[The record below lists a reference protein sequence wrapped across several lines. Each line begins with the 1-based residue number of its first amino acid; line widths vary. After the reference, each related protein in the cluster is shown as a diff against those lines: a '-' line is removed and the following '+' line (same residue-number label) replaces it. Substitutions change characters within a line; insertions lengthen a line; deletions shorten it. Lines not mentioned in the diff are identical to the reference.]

1 MKQIQQQEYYTRKGW
16 EHQQLMLPI
25 ETEIRIP
32 ENDPVR
38 TASAELEELNYRE
51 LYRAYSPKGRK
62 YVADPRI
69 IFKVM
74 VYGYMNGIYSSR
86 KLEKACLKNIDFMW
100 LLEGERVPDHN
111 TFARF
116 RTGRLGEA
124 VEDLFY
130 QHVRRLE
137 TMSETDHEAVF
148 VDGTKI
154 ESFANRYT
162 FVWRKTVDKH
172 LANVKEKVQK
182 LMVTRGIEK
191 PPTIEG
197 LEKQLEEDAKGID
210 FVYGKGKRKSP
221 EQRAWDD
228 LNELL
233 NRWKDYERK
242 LVTMGRG
249 RNSYAKTDPDATF
262 MRMKDDHMQNGQLKP
277 GYNVQIAVNSEYI
290 TGVAAYS
297 NRSDNGTLIPFLK
310 EVERGHRQKY
320 KRIVADAGYESQDN
334 YLHLDAHG
342 QQSFI
347 KPVNYDYRN
356 SKKFKEKIGRQEN
369 MQYDDVE
376 DCYICAQGRK
386 LALRREVSQNTVE
399 GYVKTVAYYYCDSC
413 SGCPLKEKCFQSKR
427 FENKQLKVKRDL
439 IELRERSLKNITE
452 REGIKLRINRS
463 IQVEGAFGVLK
474 HDRQF
479 KRFLTRG
486 KHNISIEL
494 YLLCLAFNLN
504 KLHAKATSNRLQT
517 HLFEKMVS

>member
-1 MKQIQQQEYYTRKGW
+1 M
-16 EHQQLMLPI
+16 MPI

-32 ENDPVR
+32 EDDPVR
-38 TASAELEELNYRE
+38 LASAELEELNYRQ
-51 LYRAYSPKGRK
+51 LYRAYSSKGRK
-62 YVADPRI
+62 YAADPRI

-86 KLEKACLKNIDFMW
+86 KLEKACRKNIDFMW

-116 RTGRLGEA
+116 RTGRLKEA

-130 QHVRRLE
+130 QYAQRLE
-137 TMSETDHEAVF
+137 TMGETDHEAVF
-148 VDGTKI
+148 IDGTKI
-154 ESFANRYT
+154 ESMANRYT
-162 FVWRKTVDKH
+162 FVWRKTVEKH
-172 LANVKEKVQK
+172 LASVKEKLNK
-182 LMVTRGIEK
+182 ACMSRGMEEMPSIE
-191 PPTIEG
+191 T
-197 LEKQLEEDAKGID
+197 LEKLLEEEAKDIAFVHGI
-210 FVYGKGKRKSP
+210 GKRKTP
-221 EQRAWDD
+221 QQREWEK

-233 NRWKDYERK
+233 SRWKEYEHK
-242 LVTMGRG
+242 LATMGTD

-290 TGVAAYS
+290 TGVAAYP
-297 NRSDNGTLIPFLK
+297 NRSDSGTLIPFLK

-334 YLHLDAHG
+334 YLYLDAHG
-342 QQSFI
+342 QASFI

-356 SKKFKEKIGRQEN
+356 SKRFKEKIGRQEN
-369 MQYDDVE
+369 MQYDEIE
-376 DCYICAQGRK
+376 DCYVCAQGRR
-386 LALRREVSQNTVE
+386 LSLHRETSQTTAE
-399 GYVKTVAYYYCDSC
+399 GYVKTMAYYNCGDC
-413 SGCPLKEKCFQSKR
+413 SGCPQKEKCFQSKQYKS
-427 FENKQLKVKRDL
+427 KQLKVKREL
-439 IELRERSLKNITE
+439 VELRQMSLKNITE
-452 REGIKLRINRS
+452 PEGIVLRVNRS

-486 KHNISIEL
+486 KHHVSIEL

-504 KLHAKATSNRLQT
+504 KLYAKACSDRLQT
-517 HLFEKMVS
+517 HLFEKLVS